1 MTNFAHGQQAETAA
15 VNYLKSQGYAIV
27 AKNWRTR
34 FCEIDIIAQKDRAVY
49 FCEVKYR
56 ETTAQ
61 GHGLDYITPQKLKQ
75 MGLAAEAWVHFT
87 NWKGEYQLM
96 AVEVSGPNYRITA
109 FITDL

>member
-1 MTNFAHGQQAETAA
+1 MTNFAHGQQAESAA
-15 VNYLKSQGYAIV
+15 ADFLKRQGYAIV

-34 FCEIDIIAQKDRAVY
+34 FCEIDIIAQKHAVVY

-56 ETTAQ
+56 ENNQQ

-87 NWKGEYQLM
+87 HWQGEYQLL
-96 AVEVSGPNYRITA
+96 AIEVSGPTYEITA
-109 FITDL
+109 CIDDL